1 MMHTV
6 LIADDHP
13 LFREALRV
21 ALAQLFADGACVI
34 HEAGSVDRARIT
46 MREVED
52 LDIVLLDLKMP
63 GMDGFKGLI
72 ELRHEFPAVPV
83 VIVSA
88 TEEPAVIRAAIA
100 HGAAG
105 FIPKSLD
112 RGQIAEAMQAVL
124 DGGTWV
130 PDGVLQ
136 HAADGQADRQQELAQ
151 KVASLTAQQLK
162 VLELVAQGKPNK
174 VIAYELDIAET
185 TVKAHITVVLRK
197 LGVHSRT
204 QAVLLARDVF
214 AAPA

>member
-1 MMHTV
+1 
-6 LIADDHP
+6 
-13 LFREALRV
+13 
-21 ALAQLFADGACVI
+21 
-34 HEAGSVDRARIT
+34 
-46 MREVED
+46 
-52 LDIVLLDLKMP
+52 
-63 GMDGFKGLI
+63 MDGFKGLI
-72 ELRHEFPAVPV
+72 ELRHEFPAVPI

-112 RGQIAEAMQAVL
+112 RGQIADALQAVL

-136 HAADGQADRQQELAQ
+136 HAVDGQADRQQELAQ
-151 KVASLTAQQLK
+151 KMASLTAQQLK